1 MSNIP
6 VNFKYGSTIEGK
18 AIAENDLI
26 VINESIT
33 DEPKEGS
40 EKYGSVY
47 RGNKIV
53 GTTKA
58 DSLYT
63 TGDITIAGGPM
74 ETMLKTVYPDGKIPA
89 GTSMQELF
97 MALACVEK

>member
-1 MSNIP
+1 MSNNSVI
-6 VNFKYGSTIEGK
+6 FKFGSTIEGK
-18 AIAENDLI
+18 SVDANDLV
-26 VINESIT
+26 VINE
-33 DEPKEGS
+33 GLAQGGN
-40 EKYGSVY
+40 EKFGSVY
-47 RGNKIV
+47 KGDKMV

-74 ETMLKTVYPDGKIPA
+74 EDILKTIFPGGKIPS

-97 MALACVEK
+97 MNLACV